1 VTLTITFNPAALR
14 VRAVQE
20 GSFLRTGGVEAAFT
34 QQVDTAGGRIDIA
47 IIRTGDQT
55 GVAGT
60 GLLAAIVF
68 DAVGGGPAN
77 LTVTGAAGGPR
88 GTPVTLQ
95 FGQVAPVTVR

>member
-1 VTLTITFNPAALR
+1 
-14 VRAVQE
+14 
-20 GSFLRTGGVEAAFT
+20 
-34 QQVDTAGGRIDIA
+34 
-47 IIRTGDQT
+47 
-55 GVAGT
+55 VAGT